1 MHTMVVKTMALLI
14 FFFRS
19 LDHKLLAGVQKLIDR
34 LQKHISRSA
43 REEVHP

>member
-1 MHTMVVKTMALLI
+1 MHTMVGKTMALLL

-19 LDHKLLAGVQKLIDR
+19 LDHRLLEGAQKLIGR

-43 REEVHP
+43 REEVYP